1 MSVITEGKNIGDLVR
16 YQLDKDYCR
25 DVVTIASGQ
34 NLKMGAVLGIDPTTG
49 KYTATLS
56 AGTTTDASVSGDLA
70 ITGSLS
76 ITGGTV
82 AITGGTSSTT
92 TEDSVETTTITGGT
106 IAVTGGTVSIPEASL
121 LVDDGDLVL
130 DVNRVCAV
138 AVLLEDCNATSADK
152 RAVVLAR
159 AAIITREGLIF
170 PVSATDAE
178 KAKYEKDLARRGIIV
193 RDSL

>member
-1 MSVITEGKNIGDLVR
+1 MSVITEEKNIGDLIR

-25 DVVTIASGQ
+25 EVVTIASGQ
-34 NLKMGAVLGIDPTTG
+34 NLKMGTVLGIDPTTG

-82 AITGGTSSTT
+82 AITGGTSTTT
-92 TEDSVETTTITGGT
+92 TENDVETTEITGGT
-106 IAVTGGTVSIPEASL
+106 IAVTGGTVTIPEASL
-121 LVDDGDLVL
+121 AVDDGDLVL
-130 DVNRVCAV
+130 DVNRVCAD
-138 AVLLEDCNATSADK
+138 AILLEDCNTTGGDK
-152 RAVVLAR
+152 TAVVLKR
-159 AAIITREGLIF
+159 AAIVARGGLVF
-170 PVSATDAE
+170 PVSATADE
-178 KAKYEKDLARRGIIV
+178 KAKFESDLARRGIVV